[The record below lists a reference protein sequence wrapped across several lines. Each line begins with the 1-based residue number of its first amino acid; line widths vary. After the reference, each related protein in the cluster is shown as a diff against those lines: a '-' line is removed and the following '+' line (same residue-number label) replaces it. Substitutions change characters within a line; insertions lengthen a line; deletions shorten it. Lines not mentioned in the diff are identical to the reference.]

1 MHPTVSATLA
11 DTVEAAIEGDGVSR
25 IGLYPSL
32 SFRVKIVVENVMIAI
47 TGAGTAR
54 VRVSHRLRRSWA

>member
-47 TGAGTAR
+47 TGAGTA
-54 VRVSHRLRRSWA
+54 